1 MWRLSHT
8 ATYDTLAQR
17 TTTMD
22 HLKTVGTL
30 SLLLLALFL
39 AAAPFQPMQK
49 KCHHKSI
56 IVFSDIDDTLICSN
70 ARHHAGVDRQYPHST
85 VYPGAVAFEV
95 GLSRGPSNLRAKP
108 VVLLS
113 ARPKKLSSFLGISP
127 TSPVAVAFRELNSQH
142 DGDVVVPTTIKE
154 GEGAAAEEA
163 AAAEEDGGGPAA
175 LDLANAQYGR
185 FRDFLP
191 SKFIHLFNS
200 SKRVRERYIN
210 IGRTKLKNLI
220 ATMEE
225 PDRLDSC
232 LAFVGDSGQ
241 GDELVAR
248 TLVGQPGSFF
258 IQKNDPIITKKMLRR
273 IASSFVHDVDTIEN
287 LKSTHGFAL
296 NSSSRGSGYTRFRSY
311 PEAAAIALTQ
321 GAISWA
327 SLESVVVSVEKNKIW
342 LKCKKARGGGGGGL
356 GGGLGGETDEGEEE
370 KEPCG
375 VGFGADCCVE
385 LRRGMESARAVLY
398 RWKQWTSMFPW
409 LKILFRQ
416 SLSLSFIF

>member
-1 MWRLSHT
+1 
-8 ATYDTLAQR
+8 
-17 TTTMD
+17 MD

-30 SLLLLALFL
+30 SFLLLLLALFL

-142 DGDVVVPTTIKE
+142 DGGVVVPTTIKE
-154 GEGAAAEEA
+154 GEAAEE
-163 AAAEEDGGGPAA
+163 EEEVGGGPA

-191 SKFIHLFNS
+191 SKFIHLFNGS
-200 SKRVRERYIN
+200 QRVRERYIN

-248 TLVGQPGSFF
+248 TLVDQPGSFF
-258 IQKNDPIITKKMLRR
+258 VQRNDPIMTKNLLRR
-273 IASSFVHDVDTIEN
+273 SASSFVHDVDTMEN

-296 NSSSRGSGYTRFRSY
+296 NSSSGGGYTRFRSY

-321 GAISWA
+321 GAISWE

-342 LKCKKARGGGGGGL
+342 LKCEKARGGGGGRG
-356 GGGLGGETDEGEEE
+356 GGGLGGETDEREEE
-370 KEPCG
+370 EEPCG

-398 RWKQWTSMFPW
+398 RWKQWTSTFPW

-416 SLSLSFIF
+416 SLLSFIF